1 MIVVVPEVLSPA
13 ELKQIRDSLTDED
26 FLDGRGTAGARTKG
40 VKQNLQTDR
49 RSDRLSA
56 LQSLI
61 LAALERNGLFKTAIA
76 PRRIVPPRFN
86 LYKPG
91 MHYGNHV
98 DNAIMG
104 DAGDPIRIDCS
115 FTLFISEPSEYEG
128 GDLVIRSGY
137 GPASFRLPAGHLV
150 AYPTYFYHEVTPVQS
165 GERLACVSWLQS
177 LIRDPVKREII
188 LDLALA
194 SDRVSAGG
202 GPTARDALTFLDKAR
217 KNLLRQWIEI

>member
-1 MIVVVPEVLSPA
+1 MIVVVPDVLNAA
-13 ELKQIRDSLTDED
+13 ELKHIRQTLTDED
-26 FLDGRGTAGARTKG
+26 FLDGRATAGTRAVG

-49 RSDRLSA
+49 RSDRLSS
-56 LQSLI
+56 LQTMI
-61 LAALERNGLFKTAIA
+61 LAALDRNGLFKTAIA

-91 MHYGNHV
+91 MHYGDHV

-115 FTLFISEPSEYEG
+115 FTLFVSEPADYDG
-128 GDLVIRSGY
+128 GELIIKSSY
-137 GPASFRLPAGHLV
+137 GPTSLKLPAGHAV
-150 AYPTYFYHEVTPVQS
+150 AYPTYFYHEVTPVRS
-165 GERLACVSWLQS
+165 GARLACVSWLQS
-177 LIRDPVKREII
+177 LIRDPAKREVI

-202 GPTARDALTFLDKAR
+202 GPTAKEALAFLDKAR
-217 KNLLRQWIEI
+217 KNLLRLWIET